1 MSNVEDLVT
10 IANTLVA
17 KEKGILAA
25 DESSP
30 TMKRRFEAVNV
41 EPTEENRRDYREMLF
56 RTDGISKFISGIILF
71 DETLRQNGKD
81 GKPLVNVLQETG
93 IVPGIKVDKGTKPL
107 AGSNAELVTEGLDG
121 LRERLEEYRDL
132 GARFTK
138 WRAVF
143 SISEKTPSSYAID
156 VNAHTLALYAMLSQE
171 AELVPI
177 VEPEVLMDG
186 EHSIEDCFS
195 VTEHV
200 LREVFSYLGRYGVVL
215 EGCLLKPNMVL
226 SGKSATSRANPE
238 GVGQQTLTC
247 LKRAVPAAIP
257 GIVFLSGG
265 QTDDESVANLNAIN
279 QLASDEGAPWQLSF
293 SYGRGLQSL
302 PLSVWANE
310 PTNIQE
316 AQKALYTRGHLT
328 SQARSGQ
335 HTPS

>member
-156 VNAHTLALYAMLSQE
+156 VNAHTLA
-171 AELVPI
+171 
-177 VEPEVLMDG
+177 
-186 EHSIEDCFS
+186 
-195 VTEHV
+195 
-200 LREVFSYLGRYGVVL
+200 
-215 EGCLLKPNMVL
+215 
-226 SGKSATSRANPE
+226 
-238 GVGQQTLTC
+238 
-247 LKRAVPAAIP
+247 
-257 GIVFLSGG
+257 
-265 QTDDESVANLNAIN
+265 
-279 QLASDEGAPWQLSF
+279 
-293 SYGRGLQSL
+293 
-302 PLSVWANE
+302 
-310 PTNIQE
+310 
-316 AQKALYTRGHLT
+316 
-328 SQARSGQ
+328 
-335 HTPS
+335 